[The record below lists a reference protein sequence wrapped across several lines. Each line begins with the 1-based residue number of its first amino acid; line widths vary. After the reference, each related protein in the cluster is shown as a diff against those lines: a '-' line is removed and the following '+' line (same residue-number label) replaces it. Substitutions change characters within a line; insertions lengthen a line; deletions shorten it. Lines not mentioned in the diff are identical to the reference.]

1 MQGGVAF
8 QCGRLERRSFGL
20 AGIEPTQRADDVL
33 AGPKQRHHFVGIG
46 QQRRVDHR
54 IGVHRQ
60 DLIDAVSGD
69 NTEWITADDLPDI
82 LAHLGF

>member
-8 QCGRLERRSFGL
+8 QRGGLERRSFGL

-46 QQRRVDHR
+46 QQGRVDHG

-60 DLIDAVSGD
+60 DLIDAVGGD
-69 NTEWITADDLPDI
+69 HAEWITANDLPDI
-82 LAHLGF
+82 PTHLGF